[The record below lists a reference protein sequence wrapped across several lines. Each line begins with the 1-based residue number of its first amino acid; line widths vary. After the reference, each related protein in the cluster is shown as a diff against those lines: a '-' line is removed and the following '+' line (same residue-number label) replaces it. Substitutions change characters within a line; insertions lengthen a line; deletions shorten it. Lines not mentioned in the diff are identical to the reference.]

1 MEKIFG
7 LLGCGISYT
16 RSPQLHKALGGYD
29 YCVFDLTSDKLDQFF
44 NERKFDGINVTVPY
58 KTQCIKYL
66 DELSPIAKKLNA
78 VNTIVNKNGKLVGYN
93 TDYYGFLEQAKS
105 LEIDYKGKVVLV
117 LGNGGAAQAVIQV
130 FEDLG
135 AKQVL
140 VCSRNGE
147 LNYQNVYEI
156 RDTVNVIVNATPV
169 GNSSLNCLVDLKKFA
184 NLEGVLDLVYTPIR
198 TKLVLDALSL
208 GKKAT
213 GGAKMLVYQA
223 VKASELFVGEVGQME
238 KAQGVYEQFVS
249 SLSNLV
255 LVGMAACGKTT
266 IGKILAKQTGRK
278 FVDTDELIE
287 QKAGMTIP
295 EIFNKFSERRFREI
309 ETEVISELYLK
320 NGLIISTGGG
330 AILKQENR
338 DMLRANGKVVFIRR
352 RVEDCEFKGRPLFE
366 KGGAEQVF
374 YQRLPLY
381 TSCADFSVD
390 NNGSIENCVNIIKEK
405 L

>member
-29 YCVFDLTSDKLDQFF
+29 YQAFDLTSDKLDQFF
-44 NERKFDGINVTVPY
+44 ALREFDGINVTVPY

-78 VNTIVNKNGKLVGYN
+78 VNTIVKKDGKLIGYN
-93 TDYYGFLEQAKS
+93 TDYFGFLEQAQS
-105 LEIDYKGKVVLV
+105 LDIDYKGKTVLV

-130 FEDLG
+130 FNDLG

-140 VCSRNGE
+140 VCSRNGA

-156 RDTVNVIVNATPV
+156 SNTVNVIVNATPV
-169 GNSSLNCLVDLKKFA
+169 GNSSLKCLVNLKKFA
-184 NLEGVLDLVYTPIR
+184 NLIGVLDLVYTPVR

-208 GKKAT
+208 GIKAT
-213 GGAKMLVYQA
+213 GGATMLVHQA
-223 VKASELFVGEVGQME
+223 VKASELFVGEIGQKQ
-238 KAQGVYEQFVS
+238 KANEVYNQLVS

-255 LVGMAACGKTT
+255 FVGMAGCGKTT
-266 IGKILAKQTGRK
+266 IGKILAEQTGRQ
-278 FVDTDELIE
+278 FVDTDRLIE
-287 QKAGMTIP
+287 QKEGMSIP
-295 EIFNKFSERRFREI
+295 EILNRFSERRFREI
-309 ETEVISELYLK
+309 ESEVISELYMQS
-320 NGLIISTGGG
+320 GLIISTGGG
-330 AILKQENR
+330 AILRQENR

-366 KGGAEQVF
+366 TGGAEQVF

-390 NNGSIENCVNIIKEK
+390 NNGSIEDCVKAIKEK